1 MSDYVIERATIG
13 HLRQEEVDV
22 VRMPRARFLEI
33 VDGLLADPEFSG
45 LREELRPIAETMPS
59 FPLSDWIDK
68 DRGCGCVVGEYLVA
82 RSELDRAQLA
92 QLAGQRASFKIDALL
107 AENPQGMELED
118 FGYAIDDGI
127 KDEIDPEGWR
137 NPMPDAVLIVDDPS

>member
-1 MSDYVIERATIG
+1 MGDYVIEKAEVG
-13 HLRQEEVDV
+13 HLKRVEVDV
-22 VRMPRARFLEI
+22 VRMPRARFLEL
-33 VDGLLADPEFSG
+33 VDGLLADPEFTG
-45 LREELRPIAETMPS
+45 LREQLRPIAEAMPS

-68 DRGCGCVVGEYLVA
+68 DRGCGCVVEEYLVA
-82 RSELDRAQLA
+82 TSELDRAALA
-92 QLAGQRASFKIDALL
+92 RLSGRRGGFKISDLL

-137 NPMPDAVLIVDDPS
+137 NPMPDAVLIVDDLS